1 MLRKS
6 QKFAS
11 VLALLAALGLA
22 TSSIASG
29 HGDEKHNNSRV
40 PVPKHHTAKG
50 EKCVEPTDVMRSNHM
65 EFILHQRDKTVHQG
79 IRTKQHSLKN
89 CVACHAD
96 PDTKSVLKNADG
108 SEGFCAECH
117 SYTAVK
123 IDCFGCHTD
132 KANSNKQT
140 MRPIDD
146 IGRKVIAN
154 TGGAK

>member
-79 IRTKQHSLKN
+79 IQERRWLRRF
-89 CVACHAD
+89 
-96 PDTKSVLKNADG
+96 L
-108 SEGFCAECH
+108 
-117 SYTAVK
+117 
-123 IDCFGCHTD
+123 
-132 KANSNKQT
+132 
-140 MRPIDD
+140 R
-146 IGRKVIAN
+146 
-154 TGGAK
+154 